1 MKLAIRYTFALMLSA
16 LPMSWSYA
24 EIQLLDQV
32 AAVVNDDVVML
43 SELESRV
50 ESTYARLQRSGESE
64 LPPKSMVVPRVL
76 DRLIMERLQ
85 LNMGLRAGVR
95 ISDVELNNAITRT
108 AEAQGLTFNQL
119 VERAH
124 QEGIS
129 LGELRHQIR
138 NEMIINQVQEAKV
151 NQRIQITE
159 QEVKNFLNS
168 EEGRHVTSSEARLG
182 HIRLP
187 LPAGASKDQVAEVT
201 RKMQALIEQLNNGAS
216 FEEIAITHSSGQNAL
231 KGGNLGWLKVATL
244 PADFADAVEKL
255 QPGQLTEP
263 LRSDAGIHLM
273 KLYERRGGGQQ
284 LIEQSH
290 VRHILLKPNEIR
302 SDRETEAQLAEI
314 RAKIIG
320 GADFGEL
327 AKEHS
332 EDIGSALSGGELG
345 WSLPGQF
352 VPQFE
357 SVMKSTDVGG
367 VSQPF
372 RTEFGWHLLQVTDR
386 RTEDFS
392 QKIKFN
398 QAQNILH
405 NRKFL
410 EEREIWLQEIRDE
423 AFVDI
428 KLASN

>member
-1 MKLAIRYTFALMLSA
+1 MKLAIRYSLVLILSA
-16 LPMSWSYA
+16 LPFSISHA

-50 ESTYARLQRSGESE
+50 DSTYARLERNGDGE

-108 AEAQGLTFNQL
+108 AESQGLTFDQL

-159 QEVKNFLNS
+159 QEVLNFLNS
-168 EEGRHVTSSEARLG
+168 EEGRHVTSAEVRLG

-187 LPAGASKDQVAEVT
+187 LPAGANKDQVAEVT
-201 RKMQALIEQLNNGAS
+201 RQAQALIEQLNNGAN
-216 FEEIAITHSSGQNAL
+216 FEKLAVTHSSGQNAL
-231 KGGNLGWLKVATL
+231 KGGNLGWLKTAQL
-244 PADFADAVEKL
+244 PAHFAAAVEKL

-273 KLYERRGGGQQ
+273 KLYERRGAGIQ

-302 SDRETEAQLAEI
+302 NEQETEALLIEI
-314 RAKIIG
+314 REQIID
-320 GADFGEL
+320 GADFAAL

-357 SVMKSTDVGG
+357 REMKATEVGG

-392 QKIKFN
+392 EKIKYN

-405 NRKFL
+405 SRKFL

-423 AFVDI
+423 AFIDI